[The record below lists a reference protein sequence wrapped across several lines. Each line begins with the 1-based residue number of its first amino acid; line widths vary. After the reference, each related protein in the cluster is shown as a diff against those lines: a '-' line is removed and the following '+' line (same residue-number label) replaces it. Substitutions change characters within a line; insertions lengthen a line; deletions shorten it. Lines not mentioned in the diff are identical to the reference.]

1 VALVA
6 LTIVG
11 LEMYLI
17 LIGSLL
23 FLVDFWPFFG
33 CSCWATYCSLKLL
46 IFFDS
51 GRKYGS
57 KRERKQ
63 LVLVVV
69 CVDIALLL

>member
-33 CSCWATYCSLKLL
+33 CSCWEKHCSLKVL
-46 IFFDS
+46 IFFES
-51 GRKYGS
+51 WRKYGS
-57 KRERKQ
+57 KREKKQ
-63 LVLVVV
+63 LVMFLL
-69 CVDIALLL
+69 CVDALLL